1 MGIPKSFLNWI
12 EAWLVNR
19 RAYIEIKGEKSRW
32 FPIDRGGP
40 QGSIFTPTLFI
51 TYHSDLTGF
60 LNICSSFLFADD
72 LAAVL
77 GGRIGDKFTSQCI
90 NLEKRLKR
98 FLDDLE
104 FYSILTVQPI
114 NLTKTEALWS
124 ARAIGPP
131 KFDIRRIFHCL
142 HWSDSFFA
150 YVFDE
155 VSLDDRCCNY
165 WERYLAALSDS
176 VDGELLIEQANL
188 NQWRKAWLQKELSI
202 KGLYRS
208 KRYVQHRSVLEKC
221 VQWCSSNRSSYSIID
236 YDIRDIDLLGEFPDN
251 F

>member
-104 FYSILTVQPI
+104 FYYILTVQPI

-131 KFDIRRIFHCL
+131 KFDI
-142 HWSDSFFA
+142 
-150 YVFDE
+150 
-155 VSLDDRCCNY
+155 RCCNY